1 MGYQTRGI
9 LMKTN
14 KRPIIG
20 ISGSVHLIN
29 EGVFQ
34 GHKILGEKALVNS
47 FHHQA
52 VKEVAKGFKV
62 VAVSKDNV
70 VEAIEK

>member
-1 MGYQTRGI
+1 
-9 LMKTN
+9 MKTN

-20 ISGSVHLIN
+20 ISGSVKLIN